1 MQGCIDI
8 TATQVS
14 QNGHGSSPLGPMA
27 GAWDGYLE
35 MEPSKAMRAKAL
47 VGHMHAQT
55 ESCARAAIDIGK
67 RLTDLKDLLP
77 YGQFMSCIK
86 AEFGWS
92 QSWCTRHMQ
101 VAERFGNCDPSHTLP
116 SSAKVLALLAASDAD
131 DATVQQ
137 AADERWTVAETKQRL
152 RRPGAPRQP
161 QPAEAMALS
170 ILRKGELGRIRE
182 AVQLAEQAAVVSA
195 AEVMEEQRLRELGK
209 LRFISGQAASF
220 HRMND
225 GSWIRLPHAGDVD
238 VTPAPAVVVE
248 LEQLP
253 EPVEPANNCPEWEM
267 APLLSLESAADRVGM
282 TRLYLINQL
291 SPSLVKR
298 RKGAPLIRNGFK
310 ITREGRGMVRLTP
323 VAEPAP

>member
-1 MQGCIDI
+1 MQSCIDI

-27 GAWDGYLE
+27 GAWDGYIE
-35 MEPSKAMRAKAL
+35 MEPAGAMRAKAL
-47 VGHMHAQT
+47 VGHIHAQT

-77 YGQFMSCIK
+77 HGQFTACVK
-86 AEFGWS
+86 AEFGWTA
-92 QSWCTRHMQ
+92 QWAGQLMR
-101 VAERFGNCDPSHTLP
+101 VAEHFSNRKSTFNLP
-116 SSAKVLALLAASDAD
+116 SSAQVLALLASNNAD
-131 DATVQQ
+131 DDTVRQ
-137 AADERWTVAETKQRL
+137 AADEHWTVAETKQRL
-152 RRPGAPRQP
+152 RKPGAPRQP

-170 ILRKGELGRIRE
+170 ILRKGELDRIRE

-225 GSWIRLPHAGDVD
+225 GNWIRLPHAGDVD

-267 APLLSLESAADRVGM
+267 APLLALESAADRVGM
-282 TRLYLINQL
+282 TRLYLMNQL

-298 RKGAPLIRNGFK
+298 RNGAPLIRNGFK

>member
-27 GAWDGYLE
+27 GAWDGYIE
-35 MEPSKAMRAKAL
+35 MEPADAMRAKAL
-47 VGHMHAQT
+47 VGHIHAQA
-55 ESCARAAIDIGK
+55 EDYARAAIDIGK
-67 RLTDLKDLLP
+67 RLTDLRALLP
-77 YGQFMSCIK
+77 HGQFMACVK
-86 AEFGWS
+86 AEFGWHR
-92 QSWCTRHMQ
+92 SWAARLIQ
-101 VAERFGNCDPSHTLP
+101 VAERFSNADSSLHLP
-116 SSAKVLALLAASDAD
+116 SSAKVPALLAASDAD
-131 DATVQQ
+131 DPTVEQ
-137 AADERWTVAETKQRL
+137 AARERWTVAETKQRL
-152 RRPGAPRQP
+152 RKPGAPRQP

-170 ILRKGELGRIRE
+170 ILRKGELARIRE
-182 AVQLAEQAAVVSA
+182 VLQLAESASVVTSDQ
-195 AEVMEEQRLRELGK
+195 VMEEVPLRELSK
-209 LRFISGQAASF
+209 FKFIPGQAADF
-220 HRMND
+220 HRMKD

-238 VTPAPAVVVE
+238 VMPVAAVVVKP
-248 LEQLP
+248 EQLP

-267 APLLSLESAADRVGM
+267 APLLALESAADRVGM
-282 TRLYLINQL
+282 TRLYLMNQL